1 MQKIISVIGILVVMI
16 GTIFSLW
23 SIITTK
29 TKNVGT
35 AQYFDNQQ
43 EYFRK
48 DKKKVIIGAI
58 LIFVGSIMQI
68 LGTIL

>member
-29 TKNVGT
+29 TKIVGT